1 MTLPDERFRSIFRT
15 AEFLA
20 ELTDPK
26 STPRIPKKIRDEA
39 RWCLRHYPTY
49 YDLKELVRAAPY
61 VVQEQM
67 EPLYRMI
74 KQHGEDK
81 K

>member
-26 STPRIPKKIRDEA
+26 STPRIPKKIRDDA

-49 YDLKELVRAAPY
+49 YDLKEVEHAAPHI
-61 VVQEQM
+61 VQEQM
-67 EPLYRMI
+67 EPLYRMV

>member
-49 YDLKELVRAAPY
+49 YDLKELERAAPY

>member
-1 MTLPDERFRSIFRT
+1 MTLPDERFRAVFRT

-20 ELTDPK
+20 ELTDP
-26 STPRIPKKIRDEA
+26 SVTPKIPKKIRDEA

-49 YDLKELVRAAPY
+49 YDLKEVEHAAPHI
-61 VVQEQM
+61 VQEHM
-67 EPLYRMI
+67 EPLYRMV

>member
-1 MTLPDERFRSIFRT
+1 MTLPDERFRAVLRT

-20 ELTDPK
+20 ELTDP
-26 STPRIPKKIRDEA
+26 SVTPKIPKKIRDDA

-49 YDLKELVRAAPY
+49 YDLKEVEHAAPHI
-61 VVQEQM
+61 VQEQM
-67 EPLYRMI
+67 EPLYRMV

>member
-1 MTLPDERFRSIFRT
+1 MTLPDERFRAVFRT

-20 ELTDPK
+20 ELTDP
-26 STPRIPKKIRDEA
+26 SVTPKIPKKIRDDA

-49 YDLKELVRAAPY
+49 YDLKDLEQAAPHI
-61 VVQEQM
+61 VQEQM

>member
-1 MTLPDERFRSIFRT
+1 MTLPDERFRAVFRT

-20 ELTDPK
+20 ELTDP
-26 STPRIPKKIRDEA
+26 SVTPKIPKKIRDDA

-49 YDLKELVRAAPY
+49 YDLKEVEHAAPHIL
-61 VVQEQM
+61 QEQM
-67 EPLYRMI
+67 EPLYRMV